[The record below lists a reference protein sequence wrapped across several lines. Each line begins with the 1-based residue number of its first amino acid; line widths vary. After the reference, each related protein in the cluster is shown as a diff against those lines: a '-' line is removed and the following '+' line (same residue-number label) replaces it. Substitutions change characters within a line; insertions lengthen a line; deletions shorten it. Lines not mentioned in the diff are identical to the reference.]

1 MCNCEQMRSRA
12 VCSNQRS
19 GPEERNDI
27 YRSVRLF
34 PEGHSARMRSVSGK
48 GKTLLLHSKLDVRF
62 GARLQ
67 QAD

>member
-1 MCNCEQMRSRA
+1 MNRCAPEQSALIR
-12 VCSNQRS
+12 VS
-19 GPEERNDI
+19 GPEARNDI

-34 PEGHSARMRSVSGK
+34 PEGHSARMRPVSGK

-67 QAD
+67 QAN

>member
-1 MCNCEQMRSRA
+1 MNRCAPEQSALIR
-12 VCSNQRS
+12 VS
-19 GPEERNDI
+19 GPEARNDI

-34 PEGHSARMRSVSGK
+34 PEGHSARMRPVSGK